1 MKVRIPSPLRS
12 YTEQKAWVDGDGG
25 TVDELLRD
33 LDRQFP
39 GMRFRVVD
47 EQGRLRTHMKIWINQ
62 DAVRDL
68 SDLCRALRRD
78 HDHAGAVR
86 RVAGSLR

>member
-68 SDLCRALRRD
+68 STSVAPSDEITIMQALS
-78 HDHAGAVR
+78 G
-86 RVAGSLR
+86 G

>member
-12 YTEQKAWVDGDGG
+12 YTDQQSWVEGEGA

-33 LDRQFP
+33 LDRQYP
-39 GMRFRVVD
+39 GMRFRVID
-47 EQGRLRTHMKIWINQ
+47 ERGRIRQHMKIWINQ

-68 SDLCRALRRD
+68 ATSVTPSDEITIMQALS
-78 HDHAGAVR
+78 G
-86 RVAGSLR
+86 G

>member
-12 YTEQKAWVDGDGG
+12 YTDQKAWVEGDGD

-68 SDLCRALRRD
+68 STSVAPSDEITIMQALS
-78 HDHAGAVR
+78 G
-86 RVAGSLR
+86 G

>member
-68 SDLCRALRRD
+68 STSVSPSDEITIMQALS
-78 HDHAGAVR
+78 G
-86 RVAGSLR
+86 G

>member
-12 YTEQKAWVDGDGG
+12 YTDQQAWVEGDGD
-25 TVDELLRD
+25 TVDALLRD

-68 SDLCRALRRD
+68 STAVTPSDEITIMQALS
-78 HDHAGAVR
+78 G
-86 RVAGSLR
+86 G

>member
-12 YTEQKAWVDGDGG
+12 YTEQKAWVAGDGG

-68 SDLCRALRRD
+68 TTSISPSDEITIMQALS
-78 HDHAGAVR
+78 G
-86 RVAGSLR
+86 G

>member
-12 YTEQKAWVDGDGG
+12 YTDQQAWVEGDGD
-25 TVDELLRD
+25 TVDALLRD

-68 SDLCRALRRD
+68 STAVTSSDEITIMQALS
-78 HDHAGAVR
+78 G
-86 RVAGSLR
+86 G

>member
-68 SDLCRALRRD
+68 STSVAPSDEVTIMQALS
-78 HDHAGAVR
+78 G
-86 RVAGSLR
+86 G